1 VTAAIRRIR
10 AVPGHPKFIGERAFP
25 REKPLARSAHA
36 DRVRSIAFFFRPANR
51 ARRRATR
58 RFEKRIEPDAK
69 RVGHAHEGV
78 HGHVPAALDLRDPL
92 KRRPEKHAELLLRHP
107 FFFAQL
113 RDATADSSAN
123 SLGIDGS
130 HAPTLPFAHPRINK
144 VIALVS
150 QEPTVFVDVHA
161 FSEIM
166 RLRILLIDD
175 DEAMRRSV
183 RRALDVEMDIADA
196 PNGAAAIA
204 LLRRESFDA
213 VVTDLEMP
221 DGDGRSVV
229 EWLERYQPAL
239 AKRVIIVT
247 GGARDEKKRVWL
259 DAWAG
264 SVLRKPFS
272 ANELAHVIR
281 DVARRK

>member
-1 VTAAIRRIR
+1 
-10 AVPGHPKFIGERAFP
+10 
-25 REKPLARSAHA
+25 
-36 DRVRSIAFFFRPANR
+36 
-51 ARRRATR
+51 
-58 RFEKRIEPDAK
+58 
-69 RVGHAHEGV
+69 
-78 HGHVPAALDLRDPL
+78 
-92 KRRPEKHAELLLRHP
+92 
-107 FFFAQL
+107 
-113 RDATADSSAN
+113 
-123 SLGIDGS
+123 
-130 HAPTLPFAHPRINK
+130 
-144 VIALVS
+144 
-150 QEPTVFVDVHA
+150 VDVHA